1 MTLDELLEKTPIV
14 LGEFTREVF
23 RRADEAMLAD
33 NTSQL
38 TACLLV
44 ALRAASVMHGMA
56 AVLDLSTID
65 SFETL
70 NRAAIEASNLLMN
83 FRFDDKGTRYKIGY
97 WFTGAKDNAWKAD
110 HKKLDEFLA
119 KKGAEGI
126 QLGMNWSKL
135 SVLSH
140 PTKYAADNS
149 TVVIIHRLTG
159 RLNGM
164 DFTGK
169 RADYALG
176 VARLIAGATY
186 DFDEWIPL
194 RLDMARMPNAEDF
207 MMNAEISAAPIVNA
221 PANNPLPPHSV
232 EPPKKKP

>member
-1 MTLDELLEKTPIV
+1 MTAVPKALD
-14 LGEFTREVF
+14 EFTRELLS
-23 RRADEAMLAD
+23 RANEAMLAD
-33 NTSQL
+33 KQSQL
-38 TACLLV
+38 TACMLV
-44 ALRAASVMHGMA
+44 GLRSASIMHGMA
-56 AVLDLSTID
+56 SVLKYETFD

-83 FRFDDKGTRYKIGY
+83 FRFDDKGTRDKIGY

-149 TVVIIHRLTG
+149 TVVVVHRYMGL
-159 RLNGM
+159 LNGM
-164 DFTGK
+164 NIAG
-169 RADYALG
+169 RSADYALG
-176 VARLIAGATY
+176 IARLIAGATY

-194 RLDMARMPNAEDF
+194 RLDMAKMPNAEDF
-207 MMNAEISAAPIVNA
+207 MMNAEIIAAPIVNA